1 MEKEAPHMMDEFE
14 NLMLD
19 GWEDE
24 EYLAF
29 VDKFKTKKT
38 TDDCYTPPAIYEVI
52 AEWVADRYGLDK
64 SSFVRPFYPG
74 GDYKRQEYPP
84 LCTVVD
90 NPPFSII
97 SEIVRFY
104 NLRGIRFFLFAPA
117 LTLFSRAAADC
128 CTALPIGVTIT
139 YENGAEVPMS
149 FLTNL
154 EPEDVQ
160 VRTLPELYRLVDAK
174 NRELLK
180 DGKADLRKFVYP
192 DHVLTAAIAQRW
204 CKYGVEYTLLR
215 QDAMRISGL
224 EAQRTKGD
232 SIFGGGFLLSTRAA
246 AERAAAERAAA
257 EEWELRETEFFYIE
271 YMDRRIGNAGTP

>member
-1 MEKEAPHMMDEFE
+1 MIQIE
-14 NLMLD
+14 NICVS
-19 GWEDE
+19 GF
-24 EYLAF
+24 A
-29 VDKFKTKKT
+29 
-38 TDDCYTPPAIYEVI
+38 A
-52 AEWVADRYGLDK
+52 A
-64 SSFVRPFYPG
+64 
-74 GDYKRQEYPP
+74 
-84 LCTVVD
+84 
-90 NPPFSII
+90 
-97 SEIVRFY
+97 
-104 NLRGIRFFLFAPA
+104 LRGMRNPLN
-117 LTLFSRAAADC
+117 SWKKSDS
-128 CTALPIGVTIT
+128 TIT
-139 YENGAEVPMS
+139 YENGAEVPTS

-160 VRTLPELYRLVDAK
+160 VRTLPDLYRLVDAK